1 MVFHRM
7 DGYTVDWTTPSL
19 TNELRLFPI
28 FYSHTQHCKDGFS
41 RTGGYASETPARSI
55 PTSRIAVSKSVS
67 VSHFPRYCQIAL
79 QGGYTTDSFLKV
91 HFFSHYKSN
100 LLVEFL
106 RVI

>member
-41 RTGGYASETPARSI
+41 CTGGYARETPARSI